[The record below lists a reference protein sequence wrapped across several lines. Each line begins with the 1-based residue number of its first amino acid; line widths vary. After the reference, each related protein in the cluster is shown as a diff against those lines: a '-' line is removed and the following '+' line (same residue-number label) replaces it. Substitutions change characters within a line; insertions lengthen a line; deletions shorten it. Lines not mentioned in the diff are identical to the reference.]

1 MVFIPKESLATDADP
16 ISRKRRMSE
25 AQKPRRR
32 RPRSRRRSASSPQD
46 LRPDPLIQKGYI
58 DDLGD
63 NLYHGEYNTK
73 FLAKL
78 HAKGADPES
87 PEWRSAYRSF
97 EGEVFEVFVYE
108 RLLRY
113 VKTQNAVKHIITK
126 QVPEKFDNKPR
137 TALMLNR
144 KGQIVY
150 RSRFKDLSE
159 FDALIFTDK
168 RLYFVE
174 MTLVPSVA
182 DLRRRIPK
190 KRALLQ
196 LLFPHLDI
204 RPMLVVSKGAAGLST
219 LPDYCSVWQSA
230 GIDARPIF
238 DWIVGN
244 KQEKRTRLKNEDHE
258 KMILP
263 ADLTVRTFKYYDTLV
278 WVYHSLQGKDGNPM
292 NLTFYRGAK
301 FKRFHDLFTKVYIG
315 TIAGQDFLKLY
326 PEAPVTEAFV
336 FVAIEREPLGG
347 SFLTYFHFEGR
358 KNLLNF
364 RVKDGQVTVAKKD
377 PMGITVTELTHL
389 RRIVDEKN
397 HMSVGQIKAL
407 ETIIEQENLRE
418 SEEKSK

>member
-1 MVFIPKESLATDADP
+1 
-16 ISRKRRMSE
+16 MSE
-25 AQKPRRR
+25 VQKPKRR
-32 RPRSRRRSASSPQD
+32 RPRNRRRGGGNTQD
-46 LRPDPLIQKGYI
+46 LRPDPLIQQGYM

-78 HAKGADPES
+78 HDRGADPES

-113 VKTQNAVKHIITK
+113 VKTQSAVKHIITK
-126 QVPEKFDNKPR
+126 QVPKKYDSKPQ

-204 RPMLVVSKGAAGLST
+204 RPMLVVSKGAAGIST
-219 LPDYCSVWQSA
+219 LPEYCSVWQSA

-244 KQEKRTRLKNEDHE
+244 RQEKRTRLKNEDHE

-263 ADLTVRTFKYYDTLV
+263 DDLTVRTFKYYDTLT
-278 WVYHSLQGKDGNPM
+278 WIYHSLQGKDGNPI
-292 NLTFYRGAK
+292 NLTFYRSAK
-301 FKRFHDLFTKVYIG
+301 FKRFHDLFTKIYIG
-315 TIAGQDFLKLY
+315 TISAADFQSLY
-326 PEAPVTEAFV
+326 PEAQVTEPFIYV
-336 FVAIEREPLGG
+336 SIEKEPLGDA
-347 SFLTYFHFEGR
+347 FLTYFHFQNK
-358 KNLLNF
+358 KNLINF
-364 RVKDGQVTVAKKD
+364 RIKDGKATVTKKD

-389 RRIVDEKN
+389 KRIVPEQSTL
-397 HMSVGQIKAL
+397 SVGQIKAL
-407 ETIIEQENLRE
+407 EQILAEENARE
-418 SEEKSK
+418 STKENS